1 MNSTTE
7 NTAIDIHILHSTNL
21 HNYEKNYCKT
31 HSCLN
36 SSKTHWVEIFTL
48 KDGSSYSGGL
58 EVALVKGSVLMKDKK
73 LDLEESYKEKT
84 NLKREGG

>member
-1 MNSTTE
+1 M
-7 NTAIDIHILHSTNL
+7 
-21 HNYEKNYCKT
+21 
-31 HSCLN
+31 
-36 SSKTHWVEIFTL
+36 EIFTL

-58 EVALVKGSVLMKDKK
+58 EVALVKGSVLMKDKM